1 MIDLIPCQNL
11 IRGNIYGFSDS
22 LGIADQTGQGT
33 GKITMIRDGPKGG
46 AIPRNNGWLFFQNP
60 SDHGPTSFSTGNA
73 KRKPGFVVG
82 VTGADNGHW
91 KIAGSVKCLQF
102 FFAGE
107 FVLCIIPIRIIYRC
121 TFRDLIAGKGTA
133 IYTGR
138 TDENKLPGAVLKI
151 FIVSSDFGR
160 QLNGKINHTIKEESP
175 DQFLYVLL
183 IVNITDKRNDSLM
196 ERTAVQTAIQHI
208 KGVVLCCK
216 QLCNC

>member
-1 MIDLIPCQNL
+1 M
-11 IRGNIYGFSDS
+11 
-22 LGIADQTGQGT
+22 
-33 GKITMIRDGPKGG
+33 
-46 AIPRNNGWLFFQNP
+46 
-60 SDHGPTSFSTGNA
+60 
-73 KRKPGFVVG
+73 
-82 VTGADNGHW
+82 
-91 KIAGSVKCLQF
+91 
-102 FFAGE
+102 
-107 FVLCIIPIRIIYRC
+107 
-121 TFRDLIAGKGTA
+121 
-133 IYTGR
+133 
-138 TDENKLPGAVLKI
+138 KI